1 MTRALL
7 ALALTVVA
15 LFGIAGCGGDDKQT
29 VYVFGDSLVSQGTK
43 YLQDQLRHDGFTPH
57 VASLSGAAT
66 CDLFKAVRDDKER
79 FHPDVV
85 AMSFSGNALGPCMRD
100 ARGRMLTGAAY
111 LAKYRTDTEQML
123 RMFGNDVPFYL
134 VGAPISG
141 GGDDRVYRLYRQIAK
156 QHPNTH
162 FVDGGKYLTPGHR
175 FTPTMPCLPGEP
187 CTGPVVNGVRNNIVR
202 SPDHAHF
209 CPIDPGF
216 GKPCPQY
223 SSGAYRFA
231 RAIAEAVDRGQQ

>member
-1 MTRALL
+1 VTRPLSAAALTIVAL
-7 ALALTVVA
+7 VSLVALAA
-15 LFGIAGCGGDDKQT
+15 CGSDDKPT
-29 VYVFGDSLVSQGTK
+29 VYVFGDSLVSQATT

-66 CDLFKAVRDDKER
+66 CDLSKAVGDDKQR
-79 FHPDVV
+79 FDPDVAV
-85 AMSFSGNALGPCMRD
+85 MSFSGNALGPCMRD
-100 ARGRMLTGAAY
+100 AQGRMLTGDAY
-111 LAKYRTDTEQML
+111 LAKYRADTERML
-123 RMFGNDVPFYL
+123 RRFGDDVPFYL

-141 GGDDRVYRLYRQIAK
+141 GGDDRVYRLYQEIARK
-156 QHPNTH
+156 HPNTH
-162 FVDGGKYLTPGHR
+162 FVDGGK
-175 FTPTMPCLPGEP
+175 CLRGEP
-187 CTGPVVNGVRNNIVR
+187 CTGPVVDGVRTNVVR

-231 RAIAEAVDRGQQ
+231 RAIAEAVDRGER